1 MLDEGVT
8 RLTLCRPRS
17 WDLVGSILSCSTGFS
32 ASVPTGRLVITAWAI
47 VVAWSW
53 LLAPLS
59 ALLFPAGRVGPE
71 LGQPQPLLP
80 SSHHLGDLTVT
91 DQTLK

>member
-1 MLDEGVT
+1 MLDEGIT

-47 VVAWSW
+47 IVAWSW

-59 ALLFPAGRVGPE
+59 SSLLGTWGLNSGSRSRSFPPR
-71 LGQPQPLLP
+71 
-80 SSHHLGDLTVT
+80 TTWVT
-91 DQTLK
+91 

>member
-8 RLTLCRPRS
+8 RLTLCRPRP
-17 WDLVGSILSCSTGFS
+17 WDPIGSILSCNTGFS
-32 ASVPTGRLVITAWAI
+32 ASVSTGRLVI

-59 ALLFPAGRVGPE
+59 SSLLGAWSLNSGSRSRSFPPRTTWVT
-71 LGQPQPLLP
+71 LL
-80 SSHHLGDLTVT
+80 
-91 DQTLK
+91 